1 MNRTQKLIAIG
12 IIVIVVLVVLFKF
25 LMHSQR
31 RNLYDQAKQFDE
43 DVRRGRYTPV
53 EMPDGKV
60 RYEKHW

>member
-1 MNRTQKLIAIG
+1 MSRTQKQIVIG
-12 IIVIVVLVVLFKF
+12 IIVIVILGALFKL
-25 LMHSQR
+25 LMHSER

-43 DVRRGRYTPV
+43 GVRRGRYTPV

>member
-12 IIVIVVLVVLFKF
+12 IIVIVVLVALFKF

-43 DVRRGRYTPV
+43 DVRRGEIHAR
-53 EMPDGKV
+53 
-60 RYEKHW
+60 